1 MTEKESLSSA
11 LTKID
16 KKSKFIIFF
25 VGALVLLLALVG
37 VKEIST
43 TRSWLY
49 PPTWLAVI
57 TGLVTLWRFCKK
69 QKENPFAN
77 IFRTL
82 KDDYVLDKYVTI
94 QLFSIFY
101 AFGQGAGIGGGGGF
115 ANNGSSGD
123 APLGSGG
130 GSSGEAGDPG
140 SSGPQGNNGG
150 TSGDVAG
157 GGGGGAGGAGAAGS
171 TNGGGHG
178 GDGVQLP
185 PTFRSPELNPT
196 SNLERVAGTIG
207 APAGP
212 NGNYWVC
219 GGGGGG
225 KYNSNDSGGPG
236 GNSPTAN
243 IRYSGGGN
251 ATYGPGHSNYA
262 PALYRDGMAGTGGG
276 GAGISPN
283 FSGGPQTDPTGAGG
297 SGGSGVV
304 LIAYPIA

>member
-101 AFGQGAGIGGGGGF
+101 AFGQGAGIGAAFGF
-115 ANNGSSGD
+115 FVD
-123 APLGSGG
+123 WIHELFT
-130 GSSGEAGDPG
+130 D
-140 SSGPQGNNGG
+140 
-150 TSGDVAG
+150 TSFLPHWFYLIYILVALLLILLLRVILELVSITYK
-157 GGGGGAGGAGAAGS
+157 A
-171 TNGGGHG
+171 T
-178 GDGVQLP
+178 DE
-185 PTFRSPELNPT
+185 FR
-196 SNLERVAGTIG
+196 
-207 APAGP
+207 
-212 NGNYWVC
+212 NYLAKKE
-219 GGGGGG
+219 G
-225 KYNSNDSGGPG
+225 
-236 GNSPTAN
+236 
-243 IRYSGGGN
+243 
-251 ATYGPGHSNYA
+251 
-262 PALYRDGMAGTGGG
+262 
-276 GAGISPN
+276 
-283 FSGGPQTDPTGAGG
+283 
-297 SGGSGVV
+297 
-304 LIAYPIA
+304 

>member
-82 KDDYVLDKYVTI
+82 KDDYVFDRYVTI

-101 AFGQGAGIGGGGGF
+101 AFGQGAGIGAAFGF
-115 ANNGSSGD
+115 FVD
-123 APLGSGG
+123 WIHELF
-130 GSSGEAGDPG
+130 
-140 SSGPQGNNGG
+140 
-150 TSGDVAG
+150 
-157 GGGGGAGGAGAAGS
+157 
-171 TNGGGHG
+171 TNTNPF
-178 GDGVQLP
+178 LP
-185 PTFRSPELNPT
+185 HWSYLI
-196 SNLERVAGTIG
+196 LLVL
-207 APAGP
+207 
-212 NGNYWVC
+212 
-219 GGGGGG
+219 
-225 KYNSNDSGGPG
+225 
-236 GNSPTAN
+236 
-243 IRYSGGGN
+243 
-251 ATYGPGHSNYA
+251 
-262 PALYRDGMAGTGGG
+262 ALL
-276 GAGISPN
+276 
-283 FSGGPQTDPTGAGG
+283 Q
-297 SGGSGVV
+297 VV
-304 LIAYPIA
+304 LLRVTLEVVSIIYKAAIEFRTYVTKKEG

>member
-43 TRSWLY
+43 TRTWLY

-101 AFGQGAGIGGGGGF
+101 AFGQGAGIGAAFGF
-115 ANNGSSGD
+115 FVDWIHELFTD
-123 APLGSGG
+123 ASFLPHWFYLIYVLVALLLTLGLRVFLELLSI
-130 GSSGEAGDPG
+130 
-140 SSGPQGNNGG
+140 
-150 TSGDVAG
+150 
-157 GGGGGAGGAGAAGS
+157 
-171 TNGGGHG
+171 
-178 GDGVQLP
+178 
-185 PTFRSPELNPT
+185 TFKATDEFR
-196 SNLERVAGTIG
+196 
-207 APAGP
+207 
-212 NGNYWVC
+212 NYLAKKE
-219 GGGGGG
+219 G
-225 KYNSNDSGGPG
+225 
-236 GNSPTAN
+236 
-243 IRYSGGGN
+243 
-251 ATYGPGHSNYA
+251 
-262 PALYRDGMAGTGGG
+262 
-276 GAGISPN
+276 
-283 FSGGPQTDPTGAGG
+283 
-297 SGGSGVV
+297 
-304 LIAYPIA
+304 